1 MKEIILWGKKF
12 NIEKTKKLN
21 QLKVDGI
28 ITKEEFEL
36 KKKQFLKLD

>member
-1 MKEIILWGKKF
+1 MKEIIYGVKNLILRKL
-12 NIEKTKKLN
+12 KKLN

-28 ITKEEFEL
+28 INKEEFEL